1 MTIKNLPGTLWKAIT
16 RPSNKVV
23 DAAERRRA
31 ELLAGLT
38 FFFAV
43 LNLIGLII
51 GSRSGNLFGE
61 LVLTILAVSLIT
73 AYILSRSQYYR
84 IGVWIALGIWT
95 VVTFGYALSGNTTNG
110 PLFAFSVFLPLV
122 LAFGAAWLDL
132 KNLSVFLGIV
142 IIGYLLSPRI
152 EPAIAGRQF
161 YLLFGI
167 LICLGLLL
175 LVTQNYRDL
184 VEQERLETIRGS
196 EARLRTL
203 INTIPDLVWLK
214 NLDGVYLSCN
224 SKFERFFGAKE
235 ADIVGKTDYDFTDKE
250 LADLFREN
258 DKAAM
263 AANKPMIY
271 EEQVTYAE
279 DGHKELLE
287 TIKTP
292 MYDSRSRIIGILGIA
307 RDITERK
314 NAEHER
320 EILISELE
328 ARNTELTQFTY
339 TVSHDLKSPLVT
351 INGFLGYLEQ
361 DAKSGNLERL
371 KKDTQRIKEAVNK
384 MHALL
389 TELLELS
396 RIGHMINTPINIPFE
411 TLVKDAMDMV
421 HGQLEK
427 HNVSVQIQ
435 PNLSNVHG
443 DRQRLTEVL
452 QNLIDNAAKYMGDQ
466 TDPQIEIGQSGEDD
480 GKPVF
485 FVKDN
490 GMGISSEYHERIFGI
505 FNKLDARSEG
515 TGIGLAL
522 VKSIIEVH
530 GGRVWVESEF
540 RKGSTFYFTLPRG

>member
-1 MTIKNLPGTLWKAIT
+1 M
-16 RPSNKVV
+16 
-23 DAAERRRA
+23 
-31 ELLAGLT
+31 
-38 FFFAV
+38 
-43 LNLIGLII
+43 
-51 GSRSGNLFGE
+51 
-61 LVLTILAVSLIT
+61 
-73 AYILSRSQYYR
+73 
-84 IGVWIALGIWT
+84 
-95 VVTFGYALSGNTTNG
+95 
-110 PLFAFSVFLPLV
+110 
-122 LAFGAAWLDL
+122 
-132 KNLSVFLGIV
+132 
-142 IIGYLLSPRI
+142 
-152 EPAIAGRQF
+152 
-161 YLLFGI
+161 
-167 LICLGLLL
+167 
-175 LVTQNYRDL
+175 
-184 VEQERLETIRGS
+184 
-196 EARLRTL
+196 
-203 INTIPDLVWLK
+203 
-214 NLDGVYLSCN
+214 
-224 SKFERFFGAKE
+224 
-235 ADIVGKTDYDFTDKE
+235 GKTDYDFTDKE

-263 AANKPMIY
+263 AANKPMIN

-292 MYDSRSRIIGILGIA
+292 MYDSRGRIIGILGIA

-314 NAEHER
+314 NAEQER

-435 PNLSNVHG
+435 PNLPNVH
-443 DRQRLTEVL
+443 
-452 QNLIDNAAKYMGDQ
+452 
-466 TDPQIEIGQSGEDD
+466 
-480 GKPVF
+480 
-485 FVKDN
+485 
-490 GMGISSEYHERIFGI
+490 
-505 FNKLDARSEG
+505 
-515 TGIGLAL
+515 
-522 VKSIIEVH
+522 
-530 GGRVWVESEF
+530 
-540 RKGSTFYFTLPRG
+540 

>member
-16 RPSNKVV
+16 RPSNRVV

-292 MYDSRSRIIGILGIA
+292 MYDSRGRIIGILGIA

-314 NAEHER
+314 NAEQER

-530 GGRVWVESEF
+530 GGRVWVESGF

>member
-1 MTIKNLPGTLWKAIT
+1 MTIRNLPGTLWRAIT
-16 RPSNKVV
+16 RPSIKVV

-38 FFFAV
+38 FFFAI

-61 LVLTILAVSLIT
+61 LVLVILAVALIT
-73 AYILSRSQYYR
+73 AYFLSRSPHYR
-84 IGVWIALGIWT
+84 IGVWLALGIWT

-110 PLFAFSVFLPLV
+110 PLFTFSVFLPLV

-132 KNLSVFLGIV
+132 KNLSIFLGVV

-152 EPAIAGRQF
+152 EPTIVGRQF
-161 YLLFGI
+161 YLLLGI
-167 LICLGLLL
+167 LTCFGLLL

-184 VEQERLETIRGS
+184 VERERLETLRMS
-196 EARLRTL
+196 EARLRGIIESTPDFILEADRSGTITL
-203 INTIPDLVWLK
+203 INRDQDRYLEKNVQDLILTKDIPMVNAVLEKSYATGEPQSFEIQTLSQDNASSWNSVRVGPI
-214 NLDGVYLSCN
+214 LDQ
-224 SKFERFFGAKE
+224 
-235 ADIVGKTDYDFTDKE
+235 DKVTS
-250 LADLFREN
+250 LA
-258 DKAAM
+258 
-263 AANKPMIY
+263 
-271 EEQVTYAE
+271 V
-279 DGHKELLE
+279 
-287 TIKTP
+287 
-292 MYDSRSRIIGILGIA
+292 IIT
-307 RDITERK
+307 DITEQK
-314 NAEHER
+314 LAEQER
-320 EILISELE
+320 EKLITELE
-328 ARNTELTQFTY
+328 TRNTELTQFTY

-361 DAKSGNLERL
+361 DAKTGNFERL
-371 KKDTQRIKEAVNK
+371 EKDTQRIKEAVNK

-396 RIGHMINTPINIPFE
+396 RIGRIMNTPINIPFE
-411 TLVKDAMDMV
+411 TLVKDAMDIV

-427 HNVSVQIQ
+427 HNIPVQIR
-435 PNLSNVHG
+435 PNLPNIHG

-466 TDPQIEIGQSGEDD
+466 TDPHIEIGQSGEDD

-490 GMGISSEYHERIFGI
+490 GVGISPEYHERIFGL
-505 FNKLDARSEG
+505 FNKLDARSDG

-530 GGRVWVESEF
+530 GGRVWVESELG
-540 RKGSTFYFTLPRG
+540 KGSTFYFTLPRG